1 MAGHSKWANI
11 QHRKGRQD
19 AKKAKF
25 FTKAAKDIILAAKAG
40 GGNPDDNASL
50 RLAIQKAK
58 AVNLPKDKIE
68 NAIKKGTG
76 EIAGGDINEVVYEGY
91 APGGV
96 AVLIE
101 AATDNKNRT
110 VAEIRHTLGKN
121 GGNMGEAGSVSWM
134 FNKKGVILFKEDA
147 YSEDQVMEV
156 GLEAGAEDVLNED
169 GMFAVHCAP
178 SDYMAVQAAF
188 EEAGMTYESSEL
200 SQIPENMI
208 EVDVETGKKIMKLIE
223 AIEDNDD
230 VQNVHVNADFPD
242 ELLEELAG

>member
-40 GGNPDDNASL
+40 GGNPEDNSSL

-76 EIAGGDINEVVYEGY
+76 ELAGGDILEITYEGY

-96 AVLIE
+96 AIMVDV
-101 AATDNKNRT
+101 ASDNKNRI
-110 VAEIRHTLGKN
+110 VAEIRHAFTKHN
-121 GGNMGEAGSVSWM
+121 GNMAETGAVSYM
-134 FNKKGVILFKEDA
+134 FNKKGVIIFDSEK
-147 YSEDQVMEV
+147 YSEDDLMEV
-156 GLEAGAEDVLNED
+156 GLEAGAEDIVED
-169 GMFAVHCAP
+169 GEIFTVYTEP
-178 SDYMAVQAAF
+178 SDFMAVQQAF
-188 EEAGMTYESSEL
+188 TDAEMEFNSAEIN
-200 SQIPENMI
+200 QVPENLVA
-208 EVDVETGKKIMKLIE
+208 VDAETGKKVMRLYD
-223 AIEDNDD
+223 ALEDNDD
-230 VQNVHVNADFPD
+230 VQNIYMNADFPD
-242 ELLEELAG
+242 GMFDEE

>member
-40 GGNPDDNASL
+40 GGNPDDNSSL

-58 AVNLPKDKIE
+58 QVNLPKDKIE

-76 EIAGGDINEVVYEGY
+76 EIEGGEIFEVQYEGY

-96 AVLIE
+96 ALLIE

-110 VAEIRHTLGKN
+110 VAEIRHLLSKN
-121 GGNMGEAGSVSWM
+121 GGNMGEAGSVAWM
-134 FNKKGVILFKEDA
+134 FNKKGVLTFSKEKFDEEA
-147 YSEDQVMEV
+147 LMDV
-156 GLEAGAEDVLNED
+156 GLEAGAEDIIDD
-169 GMFAVHCAP
+169 GDVFTVQCEP
-178 SDYMAVQAAF
+178 SEFMAVQAAF
-188 EEAGMTYESSEL
+188 EAAEMVAENIEL
-200 SQIPENMI
+200 AQVPENLVP
-208 EVDVETGKKIMKLIE
+208 VDLDGGKKVVKLID

-230 VQNVHVNADFPD
+230 VQNVWVNADFPD
-242 ELLEELAG
+242 DLMENLD

>member
-40 GGNPDDNASL
+40 GGNPEDNSSL

-76 EIAGGDINEVVYEGY
+76 ELAGGDILEITYEGY

-96 AVLIE
+96 AMMVE
-101 AATDNKNRT
+101 VASDNKNRI
-110 VAEIRHTLGKN
+110 VAEIRHAFTKN
-121 GGNMGEAGSVSWM
+121 NGNMAENGAVAYM
-134 FNKKGVILFKEDA
+134 FNKKGVVVFDEEK
-147 YSEDQVMEV
+147 YSEDDVMEI
-156 GLEAGAEDVLNED
+156 GLEAGADDIVTED
-169 GMFAVHCAP
+169 GIVTVYTEP
-178 SDYMAVQAAF
+178 SDFLPVQQAF
-188 EEAGMTYESSEL
+188 TDAEMEFKSAEL
-200 SQIPENMI
+200 NLVPENLVA
-208 EVDVETGKKIMKLIE
+208 VDVETAKKVMRLYD
-223 AIEDNDD
+223 ALEDNDD
-230 VQNVHVNADFPD
+230 VQNVYMNADFPEGVFD
-242 ELLEELAG
+242 EE